1 MDFIGNCNCLC
12 WGWKTKTYE
21 DMIYEVEGEFFLEL
35 CSMYSYAY
43 FILLLPLTGM
53 AYQKKSSVSKNIVWP
68 ASSSSY
74 HDIMGAKCYV
84 LSNCTPLK
92 LGADSSN
99 QILLLCRPTPN
110 LGFPDFSWSFLV
122 TASIMGL
129 DVGRL
134 DTIHYINGRENSRRK
149 PHVTQRHISWEQQR
163 FSSWVPHLATNT
175 THLGEANTV
184 TTTPWTWWHGDMTK
198 NLRGA
203 EAH

>member
-1 MDFIGNCNCLC
+1 MLLDDINTVDWASNALITALSAAVLVFLERRTWSQKNIGSIWIDSISLATAIALC

-21 DMIYEVEGEFFLEL
+21 DMMYEVEGEFFLEL
-35 CSMYSYAY
+35 CAMYSYAY
-43 FILLLPLTGM
+43 FTLLLPLTGM

-74 HDIMGAKCYV
+74 HDIMGAKCYL

-129 DVGRL
+129 HVRRL
-134 DTIHYINGRENSRRK
+134 DTIHYINGREN
-149 PHVTQRHISWEQQR
+149 
-163 FSSWVPHLATNT
+163 
-175 THLGEANTV
+175 
-184 TTTPWTWWHGDMTK
+184 
-198 NLRGA
+198 
-203 EAH
+203 